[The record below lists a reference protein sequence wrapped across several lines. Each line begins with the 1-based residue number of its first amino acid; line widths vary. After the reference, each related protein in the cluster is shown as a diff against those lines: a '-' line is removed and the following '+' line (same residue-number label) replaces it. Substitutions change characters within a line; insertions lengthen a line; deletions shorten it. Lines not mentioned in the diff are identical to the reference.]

1 MRELFLVMVDELA
14 DISFSHSLCLI
25 LEAMLESICEVFQA
39 SEEQCARLTDAF
51 MSRLPEHFRAL
62 LGAT

>member
-1 MRELFLVMVDELA
+1 VDELA

-39 SEEQCARLTDAF
+39 YKEQCARLTDAF
-51 MSRLPEHFRAL
+51 MSRLPEHFHAL
-62 LGAT
+62 LGAA